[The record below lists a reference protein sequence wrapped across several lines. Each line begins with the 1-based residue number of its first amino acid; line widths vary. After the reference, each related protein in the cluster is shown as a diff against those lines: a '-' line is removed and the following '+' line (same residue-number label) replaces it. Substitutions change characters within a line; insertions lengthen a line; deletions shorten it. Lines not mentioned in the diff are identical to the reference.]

1 MVLFVKHH
9 YKEYVDKMRILI
21 SNLKG
26 KALLNIAMK
35 NGVDKLISVYSTYNE
50 TSLLD
55 QYITKENIKLETTN
69 AIEACQRLSEITRRA
84 INEADEVYV
93 ATDGEFIGSI
103 LNFVA
108 NKEDVNSI
116 YYYFNNQ
123 IIHMP
128 KLSLN
133 MSKTKLK
140 ILETLQEGDQT
151 AILIGKHVSI
161 SRSMVYKHIN
171 SLMEEGLVAQRK
183 QYEKFY
189 LTDAGR
195 MLII

>member
-1 MVLFVKHH
+1 
-9 YKEYVDKMRILI
+9 MRILI

-35 NGVDKLISVYSTYNE
+35 NGVDKLVSVYSTYNE

-69 AIEACQRLSEITRRA
+69 AIEACQRLTEITRRA
-84 INEADEVYV
+84 INEADEFYV

-140 ILETLQEGDQT
+140 ILETLQDGDQT

>member
-1 MVLFVKHH
+1 MK
-9 YKEYVDKMRILI
+9 YNTKSDKMRILI

-140 ILETLQEGDQT
+140 ILETLQDGDQT

>member
-1 MVLFVKHH
+1 MK
-9 YKEYVDKMRILI
+9 YNTKRDKMRILI

>member
-1 MVLFVKHH
+1 MK
-9 YKEYVDKMRILI
+9 YNTKSDKMRILI

-50 TSLLD
+50 T
-55 QYITKENIKLETTN
+55 KLETTN

-140 ILETLQEGDQT
+140 ILKTLQDGDQT

>member
-1 MVLFVKHH
+1 
-9 YKEYVDKMRILI
+9 
-21 SNLKG
+21 
-26 KALLNIAMK
+26 MK

-69 AIEACQRLSEITRRA
+69 AIEACQRLTEITRRA

-116 YYYFNNQ
+116 YYYF
-123 IIHMP
+123 
-128 KLSLN
+128 
-133 MSKTKLK
+133 
-140 ILETLQEGDQT
+140 
-151 AILIGKHVSI
+151 
-161 SRSMVYKHIN
+161 
-171 SLMEEGLVAQRK
+171 
-183 QYEKFY
+183 
-189 LTDAGR
+189 
-195 MLII
+195 

>member
-1 MVLFVKHH
+1 LK
-9 YKEYVDKMRILI
+9 YNTKSDKMRILI

-69 AIEACQRLSEITRRA
+69 AIEACQRLTEITRRA

>member
-1 MVLFVKHH
+1 
-9 YKEYVDKMRILI
+9 MRILI
-21 SNLKG
+21 SNLKS

-35 NGVDKLISVYSTYNE
+35 NGIDKLISVYSTYNE

-69 AIEACQRLSEITRRA
+69 AIEACERLTEITRRA
-84 INEADEVYV
+84 INEADEVFI

-108 NKEDVNSI
+108 NKEDVRGI
-116 YYYFNNQ
+116 YYYFNDQ
-123 IIHMP
+123 IIQMP

-133 MSKTKLK
+133 LSKTKLK
-140 ILETLQEGDQT
+140 ILKTLKDSEQT
-151 AILIGKHVSI
+151 AILIGKNVSI
-161 SRSMVYKHIN
+161 SRSMVYKHLN
-171 SLMEEGLVAQRK
+171 SLMEEGLVGQRK

-195 MLII
+195 MIII

>member
-1 MVLFVKHH
+1 MK
-9 YKEYVDKMRILI
+9 YNTKSDKMRILI

-69 AIEACQRLSEITRRA
+69 AIEACQRLTEITRRA

>member
-1 MVLFVKHH
+1 
-9 YKEYVDKMRILI
+9 
-21 SNLKG
+21 
-26 KALLNIAMK
+26 MK
-35 NGVDKLISVYSTYNE
+35 NGVDKLVSVYSTYNE

-69 AIEACQRLSEITRRA
+69 AIEACQRLTEITRRA

-140 ILETLQEGDQT
+140 ILETLHGLQT
-151 AILIGKHVSI
+151 HQQPYGRRSGCSEKTIREILPH
-161 SRSMVYKHIN
+161 RR
-171 SLMEEGLVAQRK
+171 RK
-183 QYEKFY
+183 NAYN
-189 LTDAGR
+189 
-195 MLII
+195 LIF

>member
-1 MVLFVKHH
+1 
-9 YKEYVDKMRILI
+9 MRILI

-35 NGVDKLISVYSTYNE
+35 NGVDKLVSVYSTYNE

-69 AIEACQRLSEITRRA
+69 AIEACQRLTEITRRA

-140 ILETLQEGDQT
+140 ILKTLQDGDQT
-151 AILIGKHVSI
+151 AILIGKNVWIGRGAVILSGVTVGDNAI
-161 SRSMVYKHIN
+161 IGAN
-171 SLMEEGLVAQRK
+171 SVVTKDVPDYAIVGGNPAKIIRMRK
-183 QYEKFY
+183 
-189 LTDAGR
+189 
-195 MLII
+195 

>member
-1 MVLFVKHH
+1 
-9 YKEYVDKMRILI
+9 
-21 SNLKG
+21 
-26 KALLNIAMK
+26 MK
-35 NGVDKLISVYSTYNE
+35 NGVDKMISVYSTYNE

-69 AIEACQRLSEITRRA
+69 AIEACQILTEITRRA
-84 INEADEVYV
+84 IKEADEVYV
-93 ATDGEFIGSI
+93 ASDGAFIGSI

-108 NKEDVNSI
+108 NKEDVNRI
-116 YYYFNNQ
+116 YYFLNNQ
-123 IIHMP
+123 ILQMP

-133 MSKTKLK
+133 LSKTKLK
-140 ILETLQEGDQT
+140 ILETLKDSDQT

-171 SLMEEGLVAQRK
+171 SLMEEGLVGQRK

-195 MLII
+195 MIII

>member
-1 MVLFVKHH
+1 
-9 YKEYVDKMRILI
+9 
-21 SNLKG
+21 
-26 KALLNIAMK
+26 MK
-35 NGVDKLISVYSTYNE
+35 NGVDKLVSVYSTYNE

-69 AIEACQRLSEITRRA
+69 AIEACQRLTEITRRA

-161 SRSMVYKHIN
+161 SRSMVYKHITHQQPYGRRSGCSEKTIREILPHRRRKN
-171 SLMEEGLVAQRK
+171 AYNLIMPEESS
-183 QYEKFY
+183 
-189 LTDAGR
+189 
-195 MLII
+195 

>member
-1 MVLFVKHH
+1 MK
-9 YKEYVDKMRILI
+9 YNTKSDKMRILI

-35 NGVDKLISVYSTYNE
+35 NGVDKLVSVYSTYNE

-140 ILETLQEGDQT
+140 ILETLQDGDQT

>member
-1 MVLFVKHH
+1 MK
-9 YKEYVDKMRILI
+9 YNTKSDKMRILI

-140 ILETLQEGDQT
+140 ILKTLQEGDQT

>member
-1 MVLFVKHH
+1 MK
-9 YKEYVDKMRILI
+9 YNTKSDKMRILI

>member
-1 MVLFVKHH
+1 MKIIGVIPAR
-9 YKEYVDKMRILI
+9 YKSSRFPGKPLVNICDKPMIWWVYQQA
-21 SNLKG
+21 LKVPE
-26 KALLNIAMK
+26 L
-35 NGVDKLISVYSTYNE
+35 
-50 TSLLD
+50 
-55 QYITKENIKLETTN
+55 
-69 AIEACQRLSEITRRA
+69 
-84 INEADEVYV
+84 DEVYV

-140 ILETLQEGDQT
+140 ILKTLQDGDQT
-151 AILIGKHVSI
+151 AILIGKNVSI

>member
-1 MVLFVKHH
+1 MK
-9 YKEYVDKMRILI
+9 YNTKSDKMRILI

-133 MSKTKLK
+133 MYKTKLK
-140 ILETLQEGDQT
+140 ILDTLQEGDQT

>member
-1 MVLFVKHH
+1 MK
-9 YKEYVDKMRILI
+9 YNTKSDKMRILI

-35 NGVDKLISVYSTYNE
+35 NGVDKLVSVYSTYNE

-69 AIEACQRLSEITRRA
+69 AIEACQRLTEITRRA